1 MPSYVSGARRRT
13 LPDAEIV
20 RLYVSE
26 NLDSD
31 TIGARAGCSATT
43 VLDLVRAAG
52 HEVRKPGGRPRNIKV
67 PEDEICRRYL
77 AGETGPDIARALGCT
92 PSAIYHILRRR
103 GVPRR
108 ADAAQAAL
116 SAASKKRR
124 LGTAP

>member
-1 MPSYVSGARRRT
+1 MPSYVSGPRRRT

-20 RLYVSE
+20 RLYVDE

-31 TIGARAGCSATT
+31 TIGARAHCSATT

-52 HEVRKPGGRPRNIKV
+52 HKVRRPGGRPRNIKV

-77 AGETGPDIARALGCT
+77 AGATGPDIAREVGCT

-108 ADAAQAAL
+108 ADAAQVAL
-116 SAASKKRR
+116 TAASRKRR
-124 LGTAP
+124 PGTGP